1 MLKKRNL
8 SNVGRKDS
16 IKTVIMRNLSGW
28 LLLLPA
34 VILFTMLVWR
44 PMIISISYSFFEL
57 KGFTPVEFVGF
68 KNFINVVTDSNFM
81 KTLWNTMQYV
91 LWSLIIGFPLP
102 IICAI
107 VLNEL
112 VHGQKILKMATYLP
126 VIIPS
131 IATSMIWRMVYMDGT
146 GGLLNM
152 IISFF
157 GGEPAQWLSNK
168 DLVIPL
174 IIISMTWNGFGS
186 TLITYFA
193 TLQGVN
199 QELYEAARLDG
210 AGVFGRFWHVLMPH
224 MKGLTL
230 LTFIRQII
238 GVFGILE
245 QPMAMTGGGP
255 NGASLSLGYTTYK
268 YAFEYGQFGRS
279 LALSVINFLILSI
292 FTLMYFKAEKNSD

>member
-8 SNVGRKDS
+8 SYVGRKNS
-16 IKTVIMRNLSGW
+16 IKNVFMRNFSGW
-28 LLLLPA
+28 LLLLPT
-34 VILFTMLVWR
+34 VILFVMLVWR
-44 PMIISISYSFFEL
+44 PMIISVSYAFFEL

-68 KNFINVVTDSNFM
+68 ENFIDVVTDSNFI
-81 KTLWNTMQYV
+81 KTLWNTAQYV
-91 LWSLIIGFPLP
+91 LWSLLIGFPLP

-107 VLNEL
+107 ILNEL
-112 VHGQKILKMATYLP
+112 VHGQKTLKMATYLP
-126 VIIPS
+126 VIIPA

-152 IISFF
+152 IVSFF
-157 GGEPAQWLSNK
+157 GGEPSQWLSNK

-210 AGVFGRFWHVLMPH
+210 AGVWGRFWHVLMPH

-230 LTFIRQII
+230 LMFIRQII

-255 NGASLSLGYTTYK
+255 NGASMSLGYTTYK

-279 LALSVINFLILSI
+279 LALSVINFLILGV
-292 FTLMYFKAEKNSD
+292 FTLIYFKVEKNVD